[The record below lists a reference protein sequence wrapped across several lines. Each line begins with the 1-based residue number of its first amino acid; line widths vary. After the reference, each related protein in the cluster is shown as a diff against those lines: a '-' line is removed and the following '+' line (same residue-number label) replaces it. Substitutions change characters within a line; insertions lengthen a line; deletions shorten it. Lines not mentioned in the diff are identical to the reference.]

1 MLQASGDSPEAG
13 AAALKIRDAA
23 YRTQTQHNLKQIG
36 VAMHNFHDSYR
47 KLPGS
52 SNVREGGLR
61 PSSGEFHPFSW
72 RVAILP
78 FVENNELFEAYRF
91 DQPWDGPDNLK
102 LLERMPEV
110 YRSPFASAEFVEVP
124 QGHTLYQGLVG
135 PQTALGPGHGEIFQ
149 TFTDGTS
156 KTLLIVE
163 SLAAVPW
170 TKPEDLPYS
179 SAEDARR
186 IQPLLGQPL
195 NFVTADAV
203 PRFMDPVDYD
213 RLTKLITR
221 NGGEPVEP

>member
-1 MLQASGDSPEAG
+1 
-13 AAALKIRDAA
+13 
-23 YRTQTQHNLKQIG
+23 IG
-36 VAMHNFHDSYR
+36 IAMQNFHDSYR

-135 PQTALGPGHGEIFQ
+135 PQTALGPSDGEVFQ

-170 TKPEDLPYS
+170 TKPEDLPYQ

-195 NFVTADAV
+195 SFVTADAT
-203 PRFMDPVDYD
+203 PHFMDPVDYD

-221 NGGEPVEP
+221 NGGEP